1 MKALLYRACR
11 AILKWMT
18 RPTLTGADNMPQP
31 GTSEP
36 GDEVV
41 YVLHHRAITD
51 LAMLDIACVQAGF
64 ESPFST
70 LTSVE
75 FSERNRFFSLYRS
88 KGGRMTAPSNAE
100 RLCRLLEAPDELRDR
115 LVFVPVSVF
124 WGRAMS
130 GESTLLK
137 NMTSEDWAVTG
148 RIKRLLNLIINR
160 RNIFVHTGI
169 PIPAKS
175 ITADNEATEI
185 LARRVSRLLRVRLR
199 QQKQTALGPDFSHRR
214 TLLQQVVNST
224 NVKQAITQEV
234 ANGTKL
240 GKAERR
246 AKKYARTI
254 ASDMSHP
261 TIRVLA
267 RLLRWFWNQIYDGIE
282 VHGLEALE
290 EVSAS
295 HTLVYVPSH
304 RSHLDYLLLSYLL
317 YYRGFMIPHIAAGDN
332 LNLPILGP
340 ILRRGGAFFMRRS
353 FRDNPLYAA
362 VFNEYLF
369 EVYRHG
375 HCVEFFPEGGRTRT
389 GRLLPARMGLLKMT
403 VDHQQRGLPKPL
415 ALVPVYFGYEKVVE
429 GSSYLSELRGADKT
443 SESITDVFRNLKLIK
458 QDFGSVRVNIGEA
471 IKLDVWLDE
480 HSHGTEAPDLET
492 LGRELMIGINKQ
504 ADLNPVNLVALVT
517 LATPKIAIEE
527 HRLLAQIACYQ
538 NLLTLLH
545 PDRDIVTNLPP
556 EEVVRHVEKLG
567 LLTRDEETFGAVL
580 THAPFS
586 AVLMTWYRNNVVH
599 TLALPSLIACLLVKR
614 RRGISA
620 RQIASMV
627 ELIYPYLANELSADT
642 QEQTVDACLDIMTK
656 MKLLECNSPAK
667 NPKQTKAANHGEGLY
682 STPPP
687 AQPEH
692 LQLTLLANL
701 VSQTLERMFIVIQQL
716 EQGSENREQLRSR
729 SQAVAQRISRLY
741 GINAPEFSDQRLFDQ
756 FIDTLLR
763 RGMVHTDENGQLSYD
778 PAVSQ
783 VLRAA
788 EFVIDPQIRHG
799 VLSADAYK

>member
-1 MKALLYRACR
+1 MKALLYRFCR

-18 RPTLTGADNMPQP
+18 RPTLTGADNIPQP
-31 GTSEP
+31 GSSET

-70 LTSVE
+70 LTSGD

-100 RLCRLLEAPDELRDR
+100 RLCRLLEAPDNLRDR

-130 GESTLLK
+130 GEGTLLK

-148 RIKRLLNLIINR
+148 RIKRLLNLVINR
-160 RNIFVHTGI
+160 RNIFVHTGR

-214 TLLQQVVNST
+214 TLLHQVVTST

-234 ANGTKL
+234 ANGTKQS
-240 GKAERR
+240 KAERR
-246 AKKYARTI
+246 ARKYARTI

-267 RLLRWFWNQIYDGIE
+267 RILRWFWNQIYDGIE
-282 VHGLEALE
+282 VHRLEALE
-290 EVSAS
+290 EISAS

-353 FRDNPLYAA
+353 FRDDPLYAA

-415 ALVPVYFGYEKVVE
+415 ALVPVYVGYEKVVE

-480 HSHGTEAPDLET
+480 HGHDSQPPDLEQ

-527 HRLLAQIACYQ
+527 HRLLEQIACYQ

-545 PDRDIVTNLPP
+545 PHRDVVTNLPP
-556 EEVVRHVEKLG
+556 ADVVHHVEELG

-614 RRGISA
+614 SRGLSA
-620 RQIASMV
+620 RQIESMV
-627 ELIYPYLANELSADT
+627 GLIYPYLANELSADP
-642 QEQTVDACLDIMTK
+642 QEQTVDACLDIMTE
-656 MKLLECNSPAK
+656 MKLLKCSPPDEKANQPEAENSSA
-667 NPKQTKAANHGEGLY
+667 GLY
-682 STPPP
+682 SAPAP
-687 AQPEH
+687 AQLEH

-716 EQGSENREQLRSR
+716 EQGSEDREQLRSR

-763 RGMVHTDENGQLSYD
+763 RGMVSTDENGQLSYD
-778 PAVSQ
+778 PAISQ

>member
-1 MKALLYRACR
+1 MKAFIYRCCR
-11 AILKWMT
+11 AILKWIT
-18 RPTLTGADNMPQP
+18 RPTLTGADNIPD
-31 GTSEP
+31 GSS
-36 GDEVV
+36 EVV

-64 ESPFST
+64 VSPFT
-70 LTSVE
+70 AMELE
-75 FSERNRFFSLYRS
+75 AEDAFSERHRFFALYRS
-88 KGGRMTAPSNAE
+88 KGGRMTAPSKPD
-100 RLCRLLEAPDELRDR
+100 RLLRLLESPPALRDR
-115 LVFVPVSVF
+115 IVFVPVSVF

-130 GESTLLK
+130 GEGTFFK
-137 NMTSEDWAVTG
+137 NITSEDWAVTG
-148 RIKRLLNLIINR
+148 RIKRLLNLVINR
-160 RNIFVHTGI
+160 RNIFVHTGR
-169 PIPAKS
+169 PIPALS
-175 ITADNEATEI
+175 VCDEEEATEI

-214 TLLQQVVNST
+214 TLLHQVVTST
-224 NVKQAITQEV
+224 NVKQAITAEV
-234 ANGTKL
+234 ANGVKQS
-240 GKAERR
+240 KADRR
-246 AKKYARTI
+246 ARKYARTI

-267 RLLRWFWNQIYDGIE
+267 RLLRWFWNQIYNGIEVDGIE
-282 VHGLEALE
+282 SLE

-317 YYRGFMIPHIAAGDN
+317 YFRGFMIPHIAAGDN
-332 LNLPILGP
+332 LNVPLLGP

-353 FRDNPLYAA
+353 FRDDPLYAA

-403 VDHQQRGLPKPL
+403 VDHQLRGLPKPL

-429 GSSYLSELRGADKT
+429 GSSYLSELRGADKQ

-458 QDFGSVRVNIGEA
+458 QNFGSVQVNIGEA
-471 IKLDVWLDE
+471 IKLDEWLANQAD
-480 HSHGTEAPDLET
+480 GEAQSSPDLEQ
-492 LGRELMIGINKQ
+492 LGREVMIGINQQ
-504 ADLNPVNLVALVT
+504 AELNAVNLVALVT

-538 NLLTLLH
+538 NLLSALN
-545 PDRDIVTNLPP
+545 PDRKVVTDLAPD
-556 EEVVRHVEKLG
+556 EVVEHVEALG
-567 LLTRDEETFGAVL
+567 LLTRDEEPFGPVL

-586 AVLMTWYRNNVVH
+586 AVMMTWYRNNVVH

-620 RQIASMV
+620 KQIQSMV
-627 ELIYPYLANELSADT
+627 ELIFPYLANELSARAQDH
-642 QEQTVDACLDIMTK
+642 TVQACLDALTDLG
-656 MKLLECNSPAK
+656 LLERSSAPEEVKTRVSSIC
-667 NPKQTKAANHGEGLY
+667 LY
-682 STPPP
+682 NAPPP
-687 AQPEH
+687 AKPEH
-692 LQLTLLANL
+692 LQLTLLSNL

-716 EQGSENREQLRSR
+716 AKGDMDRETLLTR
-729 SQAVAQRISRLY
+729 SQGVAQRISRLY

-756 FIDTLLR
+756 FIDALIR
-763 RGMVHTDENGQLSYD
+763 HGMVYVAEDGGLTYD
-778 PAVSQ
+778 PAIDR

-799 VLSADAYK
+799 VLAAGTYT